1 MLEFAT
7 RDRFEIFILICMRF
21 KYSKYTVISVLR
33 LFKIRYTSKYV
44 QKLLE
49 ENSDGDNLWGII
61 TVLRIYGL
69 IVEPRRIN
77 NLYEFNDADISKPFL
92 TEYDNNILLV
102 KEIYESDV
110 VGCVNGTEK
119 TYCKND
125 FFTNWNGTIISI
137 RRGYV
142 VGEPS
147 FTNHKRS
154 DLYRRLSQIAMILS
168 LIIMFLYVMVF
179 FNMPLYIRMCFLL
192 SSAGALMSY
201 HIELSHFSSKG
212 LLNNLCSLFKRS
224 SCDQIN
230 NGKYQYIS
238 ALGWAYFC
246 SLCIFIILPL
256 DNYTFVSCIVAISSI
271 EVLWSL
277 ALQLTKQ
284 TFCINCM
291 AVQAIVIIMV
301 LICTPHIVEVHVCDL
316 FQQGFL
322 FISVFTII
330 LSVAILKVWPNIVN
344 QYRFK
349 IKNRMMD
356 YFKKQ
361 YLASSISSEESIIE
375 IFLNPFCAPCK
386 EEFLASYNLLA
397 NQRYTKVIPII
408 IVSDSKGEKAGISI
422 IDGKSIDTIFNRL
435 KEWYSWGYLQP
446 EKYEH
451 SYKVSPKDRESL
463 IDVLKGNLN
472 MAHTYNVQY
481 TPSIIYN
488 GIMMPKGISL
498 VDVLTQ

>member
-1 MLEFAT
+1 MML
-7 RDRFEIFILICMRF
+7 I
-21 KYSKYTVISVLR
+21 YSKYIVISVLR
-33 LFKIRYTSKYV
+33 LFKIRYTSNYV

-49 ENSDGDNLWGII
+49 DNSDGDNLWGIL

-69 IVEPRRIN
+69 TVEPRRIN
-77 NLYEFNDADISKPFL
+77 NLNEINDTDINKPFL

-102 KEIYESDV
+102 KEIQDSVV
-110 VGCVNGTEK
+110 VGCVNGKEK

-125 FFTNWNGTIISI
+125 FYTNWNGIIVSI
-137 RRGYV
+137 RRGTV
-142 VGEPS
+142 AGEPN
-147 FTNHKRS
+147 FMNHRRS
-154 DLYRRLSQIAMILS
+154 DLYIQLSQIATILS
-168 LIIMFLYVMVF
+168 LIIIFLYVMVF
-179 FNMPLYIRMCFLL
+179 FNMPFHIRMCFLL
-192 SSAGALMSY
+192 SFLGALISY

-212 LLNNLCSLFKRS
+212 LLNNLCTLFKRS
-224 SCDQIN
+224 SCNQIN
-230 NGKYQYIS
+230 NGKYRYIS
-238 ALGWAYFC
+238 ALGWSYFC
-246 SLCIFIILPL
+246 SLCVFIILPL
-256 DNYTFVSCIVAISSI
+256 GNYTVVSCIVVISSI

-277 ALQLTKQ
+277 ALQLIKQ

-291 AVQAIVIIMV
+291 AVQAIVVIMV
-301 LICTPHIVEVHVCDL
+301 LICTPHIVDVHMYDL

-322 FISVFTII
+322 FISVFTFI
-330 LSVAILKVWPNIVN
+330 LSAAILKVWPNIVN

-361 YLASSISSEESIIE
+361 YLSSSISSQESIIE

-397 NQRYTKVIPII
+397 NQRQTKVIPII
-408 IVSDSKGEKAGISI
+408 IVSDSRGEKAGISI
-422 IDGKSIDTIFNRL
+422 IDGKRTDTIFNRL
-435 KEWYSWGYLQP
+435 KEWYLWGYLQP

-451 SYKVSPKDRESL
+451 DYKVSPKDRENL